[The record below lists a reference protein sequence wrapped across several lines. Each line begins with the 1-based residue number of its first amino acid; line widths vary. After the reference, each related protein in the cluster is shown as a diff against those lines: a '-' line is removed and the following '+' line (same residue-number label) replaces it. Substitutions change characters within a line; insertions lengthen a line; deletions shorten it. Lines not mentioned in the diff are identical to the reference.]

1 MKMLV
6 SMPKPL
12 SNDLRARVIRFYE
25 NHGDYTQAEIAAE
38 FEVSLSTVEKLLRR
52 WRTTGSSGAL
62 PPGGG
67 QVAILRKHDRA
78 LQKMVAQQPDATL
91 AELQGKL
98 VRQRRVSVAPVTV
111 WRALER
117 LQLRRK
123 KI

>member
-1 MKMLV
+1 MLV
-6 SMPKPL
+6 SMSKPL

-25 NHGDYTQAEIAAE
+25 NHDDYTQAEIAAE
-38 FEVSLSTVEKLLRR
+38 FEVSLSTLEKLLRR
-52 WRTTGSSGAL
+52 WRTTGSSDAL

-67 QVAILRKHDRA
+67 QVAILRKHDSA

-98 VRQRRVSVAPVTV
+98 VRQRRVSVAPVTI